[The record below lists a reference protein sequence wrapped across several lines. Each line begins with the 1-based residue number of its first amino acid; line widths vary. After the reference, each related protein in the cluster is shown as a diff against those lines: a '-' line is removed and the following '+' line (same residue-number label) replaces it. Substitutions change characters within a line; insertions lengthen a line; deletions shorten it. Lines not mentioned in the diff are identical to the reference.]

1 MKKILFLLVAISA
14 PVFSDINVTQGS
26 GKTVAT
32 ITTAG
37 REIQQ
42 ISAGIDGSS
51 NTVNS
56 SQLGT
61 YTVTPGTGTFPI
73 TQTTATS
80 LKASV
85 LIDGSSNTV
94 SATQSGTWNVGTV
107 TAVTAISN
115 ALPAGTNNIGTVTG
129 SSVVVSGSLAQGAA
143 DSGNPVKIGVVASSN
158 TPTGVSEG
166 AAGQIANL
174 RGTRMGNI
182 VATLDC
188 PREQIVKSSI
198 TITSSTSE
206 TIILSSGA
214 ASVFNDLAEVLV
226 LNTSATAARIDFRSG
241 GGPTAGAVDFAIYV
255 PAGETRGKV
264 STHPWP
270 QTTAASNWTAQ
281 SSASVADIRVYGL
294 YCKTK

>member
-1 MKKILFLLVAISA
+1 MKKILFLLVAVSA
-14 PVFSDINVTQGS
+14 PVFADINVTQGS

-42 ISAGIDGSS
+42 VSVGIDGSS

-56 SQLGT
+56 SQVGT

-73 TQTTATS
+73 SGTVTATQTTATS

-94 SATQSGTWNVGTV
+94 ISSQLGTYTITPGTGV
-107 TAVTAISN
+107 FSN
-115 ALPAGTNNIGTVTG
+115 TG
-129 SSVVVSGSLAQGAA
+129 SSVTVSGSLAQGAA
-143 DSGNPVKIGVVASSN
+143 DSGNPIKIGVVASSN

-174 RGTRMGNI
+174 RGTRMGN
-182 VATLDC
+182 VVSTLDC

-206 TIILSSGA
+206 TVILSSA
-214 ASVFNDLAEVLV
+214 AAGIFNDLVEILV
-226 LNTSATAARIDFRSG
+226 LNTSATAARVDFRSG

-264 STHPWP
+264 SAHPWP

-281 SSASVADIRVYGL
+281 GSASVADIRVYGL
-294 YCKTK
+294 YCKTR